1 MEGFKGYLIAVPI
14 IMILVLGLIFYLRG
28 LEASKATGI
37 FFLGWIMGAISMFIK
52 AWLVYKR

>member
-14 IMILVLGLIFYLRG
+14 VMVLALGLVFYLRG
-28 LEASKATGI
+28 PEAAKAAGI
-37 FFLGWIMGAISMFIK
+37 FFLGWIAGAISMFIK

>member
-14 IMILVLGLIFYLRG
+14 VMILVLGLVWYLRG
-28 LEASKATGI
+28 PEAARMLVI